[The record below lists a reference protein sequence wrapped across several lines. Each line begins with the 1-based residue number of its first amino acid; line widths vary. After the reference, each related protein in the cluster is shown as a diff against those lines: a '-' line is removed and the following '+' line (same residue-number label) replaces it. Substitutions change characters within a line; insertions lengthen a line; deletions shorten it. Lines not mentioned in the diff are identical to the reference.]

1 MWLQQLVL
9 RVILSR
15 FLLWES
21 SVRFLA
27 LSLQCFDDRDECMIE
42 NDGTT
47 INYPMILFLPLHSLW
62 FVFFYSPAL
71 IHGLSF
77 RFWFLFVLCIIGF
90 LQNENS
96 V

>member
-47 INYPMILFLPLHSLW
+47 INYLTILF
-62 FVFFYSPAL
+62 SPFTV
-71 IHGLSF
+71 HGLY
-77 RFWFLFVLCIIGF
+77 FLCPSVDTRLVFQVLVSI
-90 LQNENS
+90 LSLYYWQNENS